1 MRRWLATIGMSLFAL
16 LAGAEARDAHAC
28 GNAVEGVNPFAMAVG
43 NIERQ
48 VDTGQLP
55 EAALAMRSAQPV
67 SPKVESYLDQRLVLL
82 SALTVSRSRG
92 ELSLLH
98 SKLSPEADSPV
109 ARMNEALAV
118 LEKRA
123 KRINAEFEDK
133 GWLAEALAPIPGRGF
148 EAKDTLVE
156 MEANGVMRSAWG
168 FAALSR
174 LRRAPDTKAPPAVV
188 GPLLALEAGR
198 AQLSDSRCARMS
210 LAPKRVCGVERDAR
224 LSYPVAL
231 SASGG
236 N

>member
-1 MRRWLATIGMSLFAL
+1 MRLIVALGFSLGAL
-16 LAGAEARDAHAC
+16 SLGADAQDAQAC
-28 GNAVEGVNPFAMAVG
+28 GNAVEGINPLAVAVA

-48 VDTGQLP
+48 VDTGQLS
-55 EAALAMRSAQPV
+55 EAALAMRSALPKP
-67 SPKVESYLDQRLVLL
+67 PKVESYLDQRLLLL
-82 SALTVSRSRG
+82 SALGVARSRG

-98 SKLSPEADSPV
+98 SKLTPEADSPA
-109 ARMNEALAV
+109 ARMNEALAL
-118 LEKRA
+118 LETRA

-133 GWLAEALAPIPGRGF
+133 GWLAEGLAAIPGRGF
-148 EAKDTLVE
+148 EAKELLGE

-174 LRRAPDTKAPPAVV
+174 LRRAPDTKAPAAVV
-188 GPLLALEAGR
+188 GPLVALEAAR

-224 LSYPVAL
+224 LASPAAL
-231 SASGG
+231 AAGG